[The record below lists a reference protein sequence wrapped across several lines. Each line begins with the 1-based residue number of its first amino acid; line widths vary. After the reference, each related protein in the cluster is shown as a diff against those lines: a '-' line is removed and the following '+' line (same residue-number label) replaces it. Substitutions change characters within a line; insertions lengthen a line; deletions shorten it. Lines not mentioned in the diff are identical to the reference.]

1 MLCRCCMS
9 LYLQRFLRYKRIKQI
24 KCPQAKWF
32 SFAFKGFIES
42 IVVLPLK
49 RSRYVVNVFFL
60 FQLFY
65 IILSIY
71 ISVHRIL
78 NQEILQTLFSGKIK
92 NISYKFYDI
101 FVRALFDNIH
111 YHQKSKPDKLNQSY
125 YYFLSLGMF
134 EIVYLNFR
142 LIRLI
147 GFDMLHTFASRHGKD
162 DIHWMMFFK
171 DLIQKSLVNHNFF
184 KRLFKGF

>member
-1 MLCRCCMS
+1 M
-9 LYLQRFLRYKRIKQI
+9 RYKRIKQI

-71 ISVHRIL
+71 ISVGTAKAFKGCISVSIFIL
-78 NQEILQTLFSGKIK
+78 ITPFNDISSLYQSVNNHSVSGAWSQVTTKIDAAVQKNMAVRVALVSTSFFAAIQMIARQGKIGLRQVLR
-92 NISYKFYDI
+92 SPS
-101 FVRALFDNIH
+101 
-111 YHQKSKPDKLNQSY
+111 QP
-125 YYFLSLGMF
+125 SLP
-134 EIVYLNFR
+134 R
-142 LIRLI
+142 R
-147 GFDMLHTFASRHGKD
+147 
-162 DIHWMMFFK
+162 
-171 DLIQKSLVNHNFF
+171 
-184 KRLFKGF
+184 